1 MMRHSCLFRPVSG
14 LLGRILIYMA
24 VTCSVSSCTD
34 DTFDKY
40 QQENTGLLTFDVKVP
55 GNWTNG
61 LSRAATDISIRRMSQ
76 SGHAEPLYLVTE
88 ISEVAADAAASD
100 AAAKDVVTRGTPV
113 TSTDNFYDNFGLSAI
128 CYTGTWPEK
137 EPTDWSTDF
146 AHNLKI
152 SKSETS
158 WKLEEG
164 KQLNW
169 LGTGRIRFFAYS
181 PHSAT
186 NENGIIH
193 SAPDQGGIP
202 TLTYTI
208 PTDVTKQR
216 DLMTAMED
224 CSGGKGGAVN
234 LKFKHALTAV
244 TIKTGSAMLEGKI
257 TKVSFKGVY
266 GAGTHQ
272 IGSDQWTPTG
282 EPKEFSVDLN
292 IDLEKETANESTTK
306 DENNADATA
315 GSDGGIVDY
324 AKPGTEIID
333 GNLTFLMIPQKL
345 PKDATL
351 EIEYQDKPTK
361 TSRTLTAKLGEKEEI
376 WPMGKKVVYSIS
388 STGIIVGPPTIDL
401 KIDHHDIWMNGIE
414 PTAAEQ
420 NAYLPVSGYLRDV
433 QLAAYTKVTQAEEAT
448 KIINFSSSVEI
459 EYSTNG
465 GNTWTLTTKDTDGWL
480 PAPQIKADISALA
493 NEDDPI
499 PYVPGSILL
508 PAQTGF
514 QELRNKAAQHTDY
527 GAFKLEMIGNNSS
540 LDGYHDLVENNPVAP
555 ESANCYVINQP
566 GYYKFPTWYGNTYQ
580 NNDNSAYTYIPSSST
595 ATLDR
600 YILKNFVGHDDQGII
615 GTQPIPGIEDAVLVW
630 QDSPDLVTDIKYN
643 DDWVY
648 FYMPKE
654 AFNQGNSVIAV
665 RNKEGVILWSWHIW
679 ATYCDLNNYQ
689 ESKAKNENNQNFQFL
704 RYNLGYCDPHQ
715 GNEQRTIKIRFYATM
730 PNGTR
735 QQITN
740 VSVTAGENP
749 ITKGED
755 GVLTFTQPAIIES
768 MAGDNTYFQWG
779 RKDPM
784 LPGVYNTEI
793 LGRAPIKDGFLP
805 EGEYFYPHEDNGT
818 TNWANYKEE
827 LDMENKVFY
836 STTNYRFHSEECG
849 RSIGESIQMP
859 YRFFMYR
866 RPGVNGTT
874 DPDQDDAD
882 GTKNYLRRHWH
893 NGKIIHTSYD
903 TKTIMNFWNSQLDTD
918 GPIGKA
924 DYPNNKY
931 VVKTI
936 YDPSPAGYKIPPPT
950 AFSMFSKPRPT
961 NTPYCGAMPDEL
973 LTNFKETP
981 TGWEIREQ
989 EGGDLFFFPAT
1000 GVRDMGI
1007 HHRAVDYGTFPAHS
1021 KLTFIASSG
1030 FHNTDNTSS
1039 SCLLFS
1045 IDSRSEAVTKKQ
1057 HVGILYGTNN
1067 SYGFT
1072 LRPIRDHRQ

>member
-14 LLGRILIYMA
+14 LLGSILIYMA

-34 DTFDKY
+34 DTFNKY
-40 QQENTGLLTFDVKVP
+40 QQEDTGLLTFDVKVP

-61 LSRAATDISIRRMSQ
+61 LSRAATDISIKRMSQ
-76 SGHAEPLYLVTE
+76 SAHAEPLYLVTE

-100 AAAKDVVTRGTPV
+100 AAAEEAVTRGSTV
-113 TSTDNFYDNFGLSAI
+113 NSTDNFHTNFGLSAI
-128 CYTGTWPEK
+128 CYTGAWPDGDL
-137 EPTDWSTDF
+137 TDWHTDF
-146 AHNLKI
+146 AHNLKVT
-152 SKSETS
+152 KNGTS
-158 WKLEEG
+158 WKSE

-169 LGTGRIRFFAYS
+169 LGTGGIRFFAYS
-181 PHSAT
+181 PYSSSD
-186 NENGIIH
+186 NGIVH
-193 SAPDQGGIP
+193 SDKSKGGIP
-202 TLTYTI
+202 TLTYTV
-208 PTDVTKQR
+208 PKDVTKQH

-224 CSGGKGGAVN
+224 CPGGQGGAVN
-234 LKFKHALTAV
+234 LNFKHALTAV

-257 TKVSFKGVY
+257 TKISFKGVY

-272 IGSDQWTPTG
+272 IGSDQWTTTG
-282 EPKEFSVDLN
+282 EPKEFSVGDLD
-292 IDLEKETANESTTK
+292 IDLEKETPNEPTSK

-315 GSDGGIVDY
+315 INDGGIVDY

-333 GNLTFLMIPQKL
+333 GDLTFLMIPQTL

-351 EIEYQDKPTK
+351 EIEYQDKPTS
-361 TSRTLTAKLGEKEEI
+361 TSRTLTAKLGEKGEK

-388 STGIIVGPPTIDL
+388 STGIIVGSPTIEL
-401 KIDHHDIWMNGIE
+401 IINHHDIWMNGIE
-414 PTAAEQ
+414 PSAAEQ

-459 EYSTNG
+459 EYSTDG
-465 GNTWTLTTKDTDGWL
+465 GNTWTPTTKDTDGWL
-480 PAPQIKADISALA
+480 PAPQTKADISALA
-493 NEDDPI
+493 NGDDPI
-499 PYVPGSILL
+499 PYVSGSILL
-508 PAQTGF
+508 PAQTSF

-540 LDGYHDLVENNPVAP
+540 LDGYHDLVENNPVAK

-566 GYYKFPTWYGNTYQ
+566 GYYKFPTWYGNTY
-580 NNDNSAYTYIPSSST
+580 NNPDNSAYTYKGST
-595 ATLDR
+595 ATLDQ

-615 GTQPIPGIEDAVLVW
+615 GTRPIPDIKDAVLVW
-630 QDSPDLVTDIKYN
+630 QDSPDLVTDIKYDN
-643 DDWVY
+643 NWVY

-665 RNKEGVILWSWHIW
+665 RNEENVILWSWHIW
-679 ATYCDLNNYQ
+679 ATYCDLNKYQ
-689 ESKAKNENNQNFQFL
+689 DSKAVNEKGQNFQFL

-730 PNGTR
+730 PNGTK

-740 VSVTAGENP
+740 VSVTAGDNP

-755 GVLTFTQPAIIES
+755 GLLTFTQPAIIES

-805 EGEYFYPHEDNGT
+805 EREYVYPHENDGT
-818 TNWANYKEE
+818 KNWANYLEE

-874 DPDQDDAD
+874 DPAQDDAN

-893 NGKIIHTSYD
+893 NGENTTIYNR
-903 TKTIMNFWNSQLDTD
+903 KTIMNFWNSQLDEN
-918 GPIGKA
+918 GPNYKA

-931 VVKTI
+931 VIKTI

-950 AFSMFSKPRPT
+950 AFSKFAKPNAT
-961 NTPYCGAMPDEL
+961 GDPYNGTMPNDN
-973 LTNFKETP
+973 LTDFKDTGI
-981 TGWEIREQ
+981 GWEIREQ
-989 EGGDLFFFPAT
+989 EDGELFFFPST

-1007 HHRAVDYGTFPAHS
+1007 HHRAVEYGTFPAHS
-1021 KLTFIASSG
+1021 KLTYIASSG

-1045 IDSRSEAVTKKQ
+1045 IDSRAATVNNKKQ
-1057 HVGILYGTNN
+1057 VGILYGTNN

-1072 LRPIRDHRQ
+1072 LRPIRDRK

>member
-14 LLGRILIYMA
+14 LLGHIFVYMA
-24 VTCSVSSCTD
+24 VACSVSSCID
-34 DTFDKY
+34 DTFNKY
-40 QQENTGLLTFDVKVP
+40 QQEDTGLLTFDVKVP

-76 SGHAEPLYLVTE
+76 SDNAEPLYLVTE

-100 AAAKDVVTRGTPV
+100 AATEEAVTRG
-113 TSTDNFYDNFGLSAI
+113 STVNSIDDFHTNFGLSAI
-128 CYTGTWPEK
+128 CYTGTWPK
-137 EPTDWSTDF
+137 DEPTDWSTDF
-146 AHNLKI
+146 AHNLKVE
-152 SKSETS
+152 KNGAS
-158 WKLEEG
+158 WKLEDG

-181 PHSAT
+181 PYSAT
-186 NENGIIH
+186 NESGIIH
-193 SAPDQGGIP
+193 SAPGKGGIP
-202 TLTYTI
+202 TLTYTV
-208 PTDVTKQR
+208 PTDVKEQR

-224 CSGGKGGAVN
+224 YPGGQGGAVE

-244 TIKTGSAMLEGKI
+244 TIKTGSAILEGKI

-272 IGSDQWTPTG
+272 IGSDQWTTTG
-282 EPKEFSVDLN
+282 DPKEFSVDLN
-292 IDLEKETANESTTK
+292 IDLEKETPNKSTTK

-315 GSDGGIVDY
+315 GNDGAIVDY
-324 AKPGTEIID
+324 AKPGTEIIGGD
-333 GNLTFLMIPQKL
+333 LTFLMIPQKL

-401 KIDHHDIWMNGIE
+401 KINHHDIWMNGIE
-414 PTAAEQ
+414 PSAAEQ

-433 QLAAYTKVTQAEEAT
+433 QLAAYTKVTQAGEAT

-459 EYSTNG
+459 EYSTDG
-465 GNTWTLTTKDTDGWL
+465 GNNWTLITKDNGGWL
-480 PAPQIKADISALA
+480 PATQTKADISALA

-508 PAQTGF
+508 PAQTAF
-514 QELRNKAAQHTDY
+514 QELRTAATQHTN
-527 GAFKLEMIGNNSS
+527 GAFNLDMIGNNSS
-540 LDGYHDLVENNPVAP
+540 PDGYYDLVENNPVAR

-566 GYYKFPTWYGNTYQ
+566 GYYKFPTWYGNTY
-580 NNDNSAYTYIPSSST
+580 NNSDKSAYTYTPSGST
-595 ATLDR
+595 PTLDN
-600 YILKNFVGHDDQGII
+600 YILKNFVGHDDLSID

-643 DDWVY
+643 DGWVY

-665 RNKEGVILWSWHIW
+665 RNKEGKILWSWHIW
-679 ATYCDLNNYQ
+679 ATYCNLDQYQ
-689 ESKAKNENNQNFQFL
+689 ESKAVNEKGKNFL
-704 RYNLGYCDPHQ
+704 FLCYNLGYCDPHK
-715 GNEQRTIKIRFYATM
+715 GNEQRPIKIRFYATM
-730 PNGTR
+730 PNDTR

-749 ITKGED
+749 ITEGKD

-784 LPGVYNTEI
+784 LPGVYNNEI
-793 LGRAPIKDGFLP
+793 LEKAPLEDGFLP
-805 EGEYFYPHEDNGT
+805 EGQYVYPYKDDGT
-818 TNWANYKEE
+818 KNWANYKEE
-827 LDMENKVFY
+827 LDMVNKVFY
-836 STTNYRFHSEECG
+836 STTKYKFHSEKCG
-849 RSIGESIQMP
+849 RSIGESIRMP
-859 YRFFMYR
+859 HLFFIYT
-866 RPGVNGTT
+866 RPGVNGDT
-874 DPDQDDAD
+874 DTAQDKD

-893 NGKIIHTSYD
+893 NGENTTLYNQ
-903 TKTIMNFWNSQLDTD
+903 KTIMNFWNSQLDTN
-918 GPIGKA
+918 GPTGKSES
-924 DYPNNKY
+924 PNDKY
-931 VVKTI
+931 VIKTI

-950 AFSMFSKPRPT
+950 AFSMFAKPRPNPT
-961 NTPYCGAMPDEL
+961 PPTTPYGSGMPDEL
-973 LTNFKETP
+973 LTDFKETS
-981 TGWEIREQ
+981 TGWEIRE
-989 EGGDLFFFPAT
+989 EGGELFFFPAT

-1007 HHRAVDYGTFPAHS
+1007 HHRAVEYGTFPAHS

-1030 FHNTDNTSS
+1030 FQSSSTSS

-1045 IDSRSEAVTKKQ
+1045 IDSRAAAVSKKN

-1067 SYGFT
+1067 AYGFT

>member
-1 MMRHSCLFRPVSG
+1 MMRHSCLFRPVSR
-14 LLGRILIYMA
+14 LLGSILIYMA

-34 DTFDKY
+34 DTFNKY

-55 GNWTNG
+55 GNWANG
-61 LSRAATDISIRRMSQ
+61 LSRAATDISIKRMSQ
-76 SGHAEPLYLVTE
+76 SAHAEPLYLVTE

-100 AAAKDVVTRGTPV
+100 AAAKEAATRGSMV
-113 TSTDNFYDNFGLSAI
+113 NSTDDFHTNFGLSAI
-128 CYTGTWPEK
+128 CYTGAWPEE
-137 EPTDWSTDF
+137 EPTDWGTDF
-146 AHNLKI
+146 AHNLKVT
-152 SKSETS
+152 KDGTS
-158 WKLEEG
+158 WKLEKE

-181 PHSAT
+181 PYSAID
-186 NENGIIH
+186 ENGIIH
-193 SAPDQGGIP
+193 SSTNKKGIP
-202 TLTYTI
+202 TLTYTV
-208 PTDVTKQR
+208 PTDVKKQQ

-234 LKFKHALTAV
+234 LNFKHALTAV

-272 IGSDQWTPTG
+272 IGSDQWTTTG
-282 EPKEFSVDLN
+282 EPKEFSVGDLN
-292 IDLEKETANESTTK
+292 IDLEKETPNEPTTK

-315 GSDGGIVDY
+315 VNDGGIVDY

-333 GNLTFLMIPQKL
+333 GDLTFLMIPQTL

-351 EIEYQDKPTK
+351 EIEYQDKLTS
-361 TSRTLTAKLGEKEEI
+361 TSRTLTAKLGEKGEK
-376 WPMGKKVVYSIS
+376 WPMGKKVAYSIS
-388 STGIIVGPPTIDL
+388 STGIIVGSPTIEL
-401 KIDHHDIWMNGIE
+401 KIDHHNIWMNGIE
-414 PTAAEQ
+414 PSAAEQ

-459 EYSTNG
+459 EYSIDG

-480 PAPQIKADISALA
+480 PAPQTKADISALA
-493 NEDDPI
+493 NGDDPI
-499 PYVPGSILL
+499 PYVSGSILL
-508 PAQTGF
+508 PAQTSF
-514 QELRNKAAQHTDY
+514 QELRDKTAQHTDY

-540 LDGYHDLVENNPVAP
+540 LNGYHDLVANNPVAK

-566 GYYKFPTWYGNTYQ
+566 GYYKFPTWYGNTYH
-580 NNDNSAYTYIPSSST
+580 NSDNSAYTYKGST
-595 ATLDR
+595 STLDQ
-600 YILKNFVGHDDQGII
+600 YILKNFVGHDDLAID
-615 GTQPIPGIEDAVLVW
+615 GTRPIPDIKDAVLVW
-630 QDSPDLVTDIKYN
+630 QDSPDLVTDIKYEN
-643 DDWVY
+643 NWVY

-665 RNKEGVILWSWHIW
+665 RNEKGVILWSWHIW
-679 ATYCDLNNYQ
+679 ATYCDLNKYQ
-689 ESKAKNENNQNFQFL
+689 DSKAANEKGRNFQFL
-704 RYNLGYCDPHQ
+704 RSNLGYCDPHQ
-715 GNEQRTIKIRFYATM
+715 GNKQRTIKIRFYSTM

-784 LPGVYNTEI
+784 LPGVYNQEI
-793 LGRAPIKDGFLP
+793 RDKAPLVDGFLP
-805 EGEYFYPHEDNGT
+805 EGDWKYPYTDKGDGT
-818 TNWANYKEE
+818 TWVNYTEE
-827 LDMENKVFY
+827 LDIVNKEFY
-836 STTNYRFHSEECG
+836 STTKYKFHSKECG
-849 RSIGESIQMP
+849 RSIGESIQTP
-859 YRFFMYR
+859 HLFFIHR
-866 RPGVNGTT
+866 RPGVNNAT
-874 DPDQDDAD
+874 DKAHDKD
-882 GTKNYLRRHWH
+882 GTQDYLRRHWH
-893 NGKIIHTSYD
+893 NGENTTQYNQ
-903 TKTIMNFWNSQLDTD
+903 KTIMNFWNSQLDTN
-918 GPIGKA
+918 GPVGKA
-924 DYPNNKY
+924 ESPNDKY
-931 VVKTI
+931 VIKTI

-950 AFSMFSKPRPT
+950 AFSKFAKPNNAPNT
-961 NTPYCGAMPDEL
+961 TPYGGSMPDKL
-973 LTNFKETP
+973 LTDFKETP

-1021 KLTFIASSG
+1021 RLTFIASSG

-1045 IDSRSEAVTKKQ
+1045 IDGRSEAVTKQQ
-1057 HVGILYGTNN
+1057 HVGILYSTNN